1 MHAAA
6 PATRKGPSPQAWAA
20 GSIAS
25 FVGFASSFAV
35 VVKGLLAMGATQA
48 QATSGLIAVGV
59 AMGLCGIVLSF
70 LRKIPVSIAWS
81 TPGAALLASM
91 AAPAGG
97 YPEAVGAFMVAAVL
111 IVLAGSVEKIGRLV
125 ASIPGAIANAMLAGI
140 LLNLCFAPMRALGQM
155 PLSAFAI
162 ILTWA
167 LVGQFKKLWAMPA
180 ALIVTVIVVA
190 MTMNGSAP
198 AAETLLPHL
207 QFVMPQFSLS
217 AIIGI
222 GLPLF
227 LVTMASQN
235 IPGMAVLNANGYHP
249 PMGPLLRM
257 TGYFS
262 LAANCFGGHA
272 VNLAAITAALCANPE
287 ADPDPKRRYWAAVVS
302 GVLYVVFGL
311 AAGAATAFIAASP
324 PILIEAVAG
333 LALLGALGASLMGAM
348 QDAERREAALV
359 TFLFTASGLNFFG
372 IGGAFWGL
380 VGGGAMLALQK
391 VRSTRAK

>member
-1 MHAAA
+1 MEAAA
-6 PATRKGPSPQAWAA
+6 PTRFGPSPQAWAA
-20 GSIAS
+20 GAIAS

-59 AMGLCGIVLSF
+59 AMGLCGILLS
-70 LRKIPVSIAWS
+70 LARKIPVSIAWS

-97 YPEAVGAFMVAAVL
+97 YPEAVGAFIVAAML
-111 IVLAGSVEKIGRLV
+111 IVLAGSVERIGRLV

-140 LLNLCFAPMRALGQM
+140 LLNLCFAPVRALGQM
-155 PLSAFAI
+155 PLAAFAI
-162 ILTWA
+162 IVTWA
-167 LVGQFKKLWAMPA
+167 VVGRFKKLWAMPA

-190 MTMNGSAP
+190 MTMKGAAP
-198 AAETLLPHL
+198 SAETLLPHL
-207 QFVMPQFSLS
+207 EFVMPQFTLS
-217 AIIGI
+217 AAIGI

-235 IPGMAVLNANGYHP
+235 IPGMAVLNANGFHP

-262 LAANCFGGHA
+262 FLANMFGGHA
-272 VNLAAITAALCANPE
+272 VNLAAITAALCSNSD

-302 GVLYVVFGL
+302 GVLYVIFGL

-333 LALLGALGASLMGAM
+333 LALLGALGASLMSAM
-348 QDAERREAALV
+348 QDAERREAALI
-359 TFLFTASGLNFFG
+359 TFLLSASGLTFYG

-380 VGGGAMLALQK
+380 LGGGAMLALQK
-391 VRSTRAK
+391 LKWAPLK

>member
-1 MHAAA
+1 MDAAA
-6 PATRKGPSPQAWAA
+6 TPARIGPSPQAWAA
-20 GSIAS
+20 GAIAS

-59 AMGLCGIVLSF
+59 AMGLCGVLLSL

-97 YPEAVGAFMVAAVL
+97 YPEAVGAFVVAAIL

-167 LVGQFKKLWAMPA
+167 VVGRFKKLWAVPA
-180 ALIVTVIVVA
+180 ALVVTVIVVS
-190 MTMNGSAP
+190 MTMNGHAP
-198 AAETLLPHL
+198 SPATLLPHL
-207 QFVMPQFSLS
+207 EFVMPQFSLS

-249 PMGPLLRM
+249 PMGPLLRT

-262 LAANCFGGHA
+262 LAANMFGGHA

-302 GVLYVVFGL
+302 GMLYVLFGWC
-311 AAGAATAFIAASP
+311 AGAATAFIAASP

-348 QDAERREAALV
+348 QDSERREAALV
-359 TFLFTASGLNFFG
+359 TFLLSASGLNFFG

-391 VRSTRAK
+391 LGSTRAK

>member
-1 MHAAA
+1 MEAAT
-6 PATRKGPSPQAWAA
+6 PTRFGPSPQAWAA
-20 GSIAS
+20 GAIAS

-59 AMGLCGIVLSF
+59 AMGLCGILLS
-70 LRKIPVSIAWS
+70 LARKIPVSIAWS

-97 YPEAVGAFMVAAVL
+97 YPEAVGAFIVAAML
-111 IVLAGSVEKIGRLV
+111 IVLAGSVERIGRLV

-140 LLNLCFAPMRALGQM
+140 LLNLCFAPVRALGQM
-155 PLSAFAI
+155 PLAAFAI
-162 ILTWA
+162 IVTWA
-167 LVGQFKKLWAMPA
+167 VVGRFKKLWAMPA

-190 MTMNGSAP
+190 MTMKGAAP
-198 AAETLLPHL
+198 SAETLLPHL
-207 QFVMPQFSLS
+207 EFVMPQFTLS
-217 AIIGI
+217 AAIGI

-235 IPGMAVLNANGYHP
+235 IPGMAVLNANGFHP

-262 LAANCFGGHA
+262 FLANMFGGHA
-272 VNLAAITAALCANPE
+272 VNLAAITAALCSNSD

-302 GVLYVVFGL
+302 GVLYVIFGL

-333 LALLGALGASLMGAM
+333 LALLGALGASLMSAM
-348 QDAERREAALV
+348 QDAERREAALI
-359 TFLFTASGLNFFG
+359 TFLLSASGLTFYG

-380 VGGGAMLALQK
+380 LGGGAMLALQK
-391 VRSTRAK
+391 LKWAPLK